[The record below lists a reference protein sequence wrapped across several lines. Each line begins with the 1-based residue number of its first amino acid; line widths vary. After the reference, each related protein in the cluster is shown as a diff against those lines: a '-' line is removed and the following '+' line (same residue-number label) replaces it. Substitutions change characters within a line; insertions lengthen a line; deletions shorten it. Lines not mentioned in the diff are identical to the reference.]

1 MVQII
6 VLATLQPLQALITVQ
21 TTCEAAMVF
30 PLFGLSLFSQS
41 LAGAV
46 SAALAAG
53 AAMVETVQMV
63 QVSKDGQPER
73 ISMRALL

>member
-1 MVQII
+1 MKAMA
-6 VLATLQPLQALITVQ
+6 LAVAGHG
-21 TTCEAAMVF
+21 
-30 PLFGLSLFSQS
+30 GLLYCLSS
-41 LAGAV
+41 AGAV

>member
-21 TTCEAAMVF
+21 MTCGAAMVF
-30 PLFGLSLFSQS
+30 PLSGLSLFSQS
-41 LAGAV
+41 SAGAV

-53 AAMVETVQMV
+53 AAMAETVQMV
-63 QVSKDGQPER
+63 QVSKDGLPVQ